1 MKFLLHFS
9 RLFVG
14 NLFIFSGIVKAN
26 DPLGFSYKL
35 IEYFEEFGTNWEWL
49 LEIAMPL
56 AAAICILEI
65 VLGVAVLVG
74 YKMKQVSWV
83 LLAMIL
89 FFTVLTFASAVF
101 EIVRSCGCFG
111 DAIPLTPWESFYKD
125 LILLALILIL
135 FVKRNVI
142 EPFTELK
149 PAIIY
154 VVTSVVVMGVLSNQ
168 LNWNFPLILTG
179 IVLGGSLIMFVINKN
194 QYAMVAVVVSLISST
209 VFSVNCVRHLPQMD
223 FRPYA
228 EGKNIAEQMELP
240 ENAIQPE
247 YENILT
253 YKNKTTGE
261 EKDFTQENYPW
272 DDDNWEWV
280 STESKLI
287 KEGDVAK
294 ITDFSIEDESGN
306 DITYS
311 ILDEELVFLVIMYD
325 LGKADV
331 DKIGA
336 INEIAKKAEA
346 NLIPFV
352 ALTAATAEFSEEFRH
367 QYQTPFPFYTTDG
380 IVLKTIVRS
389 NPGLV
394 LLRKGTIVAKWHSN
408 DLPSYEEISS
418 KYSLDK

>member
-14 NLFIFSGIVKAN
+14 NLFIFSGVVKAN

-35 IEYFEEFGTNWEWL
+35 IEYFEEFGTNWDWL
-49 LEIAMPL
+49 IEIAMPF

-74 YKMKQVSWV
+74 YKMKQVSWI

-142 EPFTELK
+142 EPFTEFR
-149 PAIIY
+149 PALLYFIIS
-154 VVTSVVVMGVLSNQ
+154 TMVMGALSYQ
-168 LNWNFPLILTG
+168 LNWEFPLILTA
-179 IVLGGSLIMFVINKN
+179 IVLGGSLIMFLINK
-194 QYAMVAVVVSLISST
+194 QQQAMVAVLVSLISST
-209 VFSVNCVRHLPQMD
+209 VFSVNCVKHLPQRD

-228 EGKNIAEQMELP
+228 EGKSIPEQMELP
-240 ENAIQPE
+240 ENAVQPV

-253 YKNKTTGE
+253 YKNKVTGE
-261 EKDFTQENYPW
+261 EKEFTQENYPW

-280 STESKLI
+280 NTESKLI

-294 ITDFSIEDESGN
+294 ITDFSVVDETGE

-311 ILDEELVFLVIMYD
+311 VLDEELIFLLVMYD
-325 LGKADV
+325 LGKTDV
-331 DKIGA
+331 EHMPL
-336 INEIAKKAEA
+336 INEFAKKAESHS
-346 NLIPFV
+346 IPFV
-352 ALTAATAEFSEEFRH
+352 ALTAATYEFSEEFRH
-367 QYQTPFPFYTTDG
+367 QHQTPFPFYTTDG
-380 IVLKTIVRS
+380 IVLKTIIRS

-394 LLRKGTIVAKWHSN
+394 LLSKGTVVAKWHSN
-408 DLPSYEEISS
+408 DLPSFEEVDA
-418 KYSLDK
+418 KYFLDK

>member
-14 NLFIFSGIVKAN
+14 NLFIFSGVVKAN

-35 IEYFEEFGTNWEWL
+35 IEYFEEFGTNWDWL
-49 LEIAMPL
+49 IEIAMPL
-56 AAAICILEI
+56 AAAICIIEI

-135 FVKRNVI
+135 FVKRKEI
-142 EPFTELK
+142 EPFTTLR
-149 PAIIY
+149 PALVYFII
-154 VVTSVVVMGVLSNQ
+154 SVVVMGALSYQ
-168 LNWNFPLILTG
+168 LNWEFPLILTG
-179 IVLGGSLIMFVINKN
+179 FVLGGSLLMFLINK
-194 QYAMVAVVVSLISST
+194 QQQAAVAVLVALISST
-209 VFSVNCVRHLPQMD
+209 VFSVNCVRHLPQRD

-228 EGKNIAEQMELP
+228 VGKNIPEQMELP
-240 ENAIQPE
+240 EDAVQPV

-253 YKNKTTGE
+253 YRNKTTGE
-261 EKDFTQENYPW
+261 EKEFTQENYPW

-280 STESKLI
+280 STESVLVE
-287 KEGDVAK
+287 EGDVAK
-294 ITDFSIEDESGN
+294 ITDFSVTDPSGN

-311 ILDEELVFLVIMYD
+311 ILDEELIFLTIMYD
-325 LGKADV
+325 LGKTDV
-331 DKIGA
+331 SHIDA
-336 INEIAKKAEA
+336 INELAKKADA
-346 NLIPFV
+346 DAIPFA

-367 QYQTPFPFYTTDG
+367 QHQTPFPFYTTDG

-394 LLRKGTIVAKWHSN
+394 LLSRGTVVDKWHGN
-408 DLPSYEEISS
+408 DLPTYEEVSER
-418 KYSLDK
+418 YFLDK

>member
-14 NLFIFSGIVKAN
+14 NLFIFSGVVKAN

-35 IEYFEEFGTNWEWL
+35 IEYFEEFGTNWDWL
-49 LEIAMPL
+49 IEIAMPL
-56 AAAICILEI
+56 AAAICIVEI

-125 LILLALILIL
+125 LILLVLILIL
-135 FVKRNVI
+135 FAKRKAI
-142 EPFTELK
+142 EPFTTFR
-149 PAIIY
+149 PALVYFII
-154 VVTSVVVMGVLSNQ
+154 SVVVMGALSYQ
-168 LNWNFPLILTG
+168 LNWEFPLILTG
-179 IVLGGSLIMFVINKN
+179 FVLGGSLLMFLINK
-194 QYAMVAVVVSLISST
+194 QQQAVVAVLVSLISST
-209 VFSVNCVRHLPQMD
+209 VFSVNCVRHLPQRD

-228 EGKNIAEQMELP
+228 VGKNIPEQMELP
-240 ENAIQPE
+240 EDAVQPV

-253 YKNKTTGE
+253 YRNKTTGE
-261 EKDFTQENYPW
+261 EKEFTQANYPW

-280 STESKLI
+280 STESVLVE
-287 KEGDVAK
+287 EGDVAK
-294 ITDFSIEDESGN
+294 ITDFSVLGPSGN

-311 ILDEELVFLVIMYD
+311 ILDEELIFLTIMYD
-325 LGKADV
+325 LGKTEV
-331 DKIGA
+331 NHIGA
-336 INEIAKKAEA
+336 INEIAKKADA
-346 NLIPFV
+346 DGVSFA

-394 LLRKGTIVAKWHSN
+394 LLSKGTIVAKWHGN
-408 DLPSYEEISS
+408 DLPTYEEVSEQ
-418 KYSLDK
+418 YFLDN

>member
-9 RLFVG
+9 RLIVG
-14 NLFIFSGIVKAN
+14 NLFIFSGVVKAN

-35 IEYFEEFGTNWEWL
+35 IEYFEEFGTNWDWL
-49 LEIAMPL
+49 IEIAMPF

-74 YKMKQVSWV
+74 YKMKQVSWI

-142 EPFTELK
+142 EPFTEFR
-149 PAIIY
+149 PALLYFIIS
-154 VVTSVVVMGVLSNQ
+154 TMVMGALSYQ
-168 LNWNFPLILTG
+168 LNWEFPLILTA
-179 IVLGGSLIMFVINKN
+179 IVLGGSLIMFLINK
-194 QYAMVAVVVSLISST
+194 QQQAMVAVLVSLISST
-209 VFSVNCVRHLPQMD
+209 AFSVNCVKHLPQRD

-228 EGKNIAEQMELP
+228 EGKSIPEQMELP
-240 ENAIQPE
+240 ENAVQPV

-253 YKNKTTGE
+253 YKNKVTGE
-261 EKDFTQENYPW
+261 EKEFTQENYPW

-280 STESKLI
+280 NTESKLI

-294 ITDFSIEDESGN
+294 ITDFSVVDETGE

-311 ILDEELVFLVIMYD
+311 VLDEELIFLLVMYD
-325 LGKADV
+325 LGKTDV
-331 DKIGA
+331 EHMPL
-336 INEIAKKAEA
+336 INEFAKKAESQS
-346 NLIPFV
+346 IPFV
-352 ALTAATAEFSEEFRH
+352 ALTAATYEFSEEFRH
-367 QYQTPFPFYTTDG
+367 QHQTPFPFYTTDG
-380 IVLKTIVRS
+380 IVLKTIIRS

-394 LLRKGTIVAKWHSN
+394 LLSKGTVVAKWHSN
-408 DLPSYEEISS
+408 DLPSFEEVDA
-418 KYSLDK
+418 KYFLDK

>member
-14 NLFIFSGIVKAN
+14 NLFIFSGVVKAN

-35 IEYFEEFGTNWEWL
+35 IEYFEEFGTNWDWL
-49 LEIAMPL
+49 IEIAMPF

-74 YKMKQVSWV
+74 YKMKQVSWI

-142 EPFTELK
+142 EPFTEFR
-149 PAIIY
+149 PALLYFIIS
-154 VVTSVVVMGVLSNQ
+154 TIVMGALSYQ
-168 LNWNFPLILTG
+168 LNWEFPLILTA
-179 IVLGGSLIMFVINKN
+179 IVLGGSLIMFLINK
-194 QYAMVAVVVSLISST
+194 QQQAMVAVLVSLISST
-209 VFSVNCVRHLPQMD
+209 AFSVNCVKHLPQRD

-228 EGKNIAEQMELP
+228 EGKSIPEQMELP
-240 ENAIQPE
+240 ENAVQPV

-253 YKNKTTGE
+253 YKNKVTGE
-261 EKDFTQENYPW
+261 EKEFTQENYPW

-280 STESKLI
+280 NTESKLI

-294 ITDFSIEDESGN
+294 ITDFSVVDETGE

-311 ILDEELVFLVIMYD
+311 VLDEELIFLLVMYD
-325 LGKADV
+325 LGKTDV
-331 DKIGA
+331 EHIPL
-336 INEIAKKAEA
+336 INEFAKKAESQS
-346 NLIPFV
+346 IPFV
-352 ALTAATAEFSEEFRH
+352 ALTAATYEFSEEFRH
-367 QYQTPFPFYTTDG
+367 QHQTPFPFYTTDG
-380 IVLKTIVRS
+380 IVLKTIIRS

-394 LLRKGTIVAKWHSN
+394 LLSKGTVVAKWHSN
-408 DLPSYEEISS
+408 DLPSFEEVDA
-418 KYSLDK
+418 KYFLDK

>member
-14 NLFIFSGIVKAN
+14 NLFIFSGVVKAN

-35 IEYFEEFGTNWEWL
+35 IEYFEEFGTNWDWL
-49 LEIAMPL
+49 IEIAMPL
-56 AAAICILEI
+56 AAAICIVEI
-65 VLGVAVLVG
+65 VLGIAVLVG
-74 YKMKQVSWV
+74 YRMKQVSWV

-111 DAIPLTPWESFYKD
+111 DAIPLTPWGSFYKD

-142 EPFTELK
+142 EPFTEIK
-149 PAIIY
+149 PSLVYFLI
-154 VVTSVVVMGVLSNQ
+154 SVAVMGTLSYQ
-168 LNWNFPLILTG
+168 LNWEFPLILTG
-179 IVLGGSLIMFVINKN
+179 IVLGGSLVMFMINK
-194 QYAMVAVVVSLISST
+194 QQQAMVAVLVSLISST
-209 VFSVNCVRHLPQMD
+209 VFSVNCVMHLPQMD

-228 EGKNIAEQMELP
+228 EGKNISEQMELP
-240 ENAIQPE
+240 ENAIQPV

-261 EKDFTQENYPW
+261 EKEFTQENYPW

-280 STESKLI
+280 NTESKLV

-294 ITDFSIEDESGN
+294 ITDFSVVDESGN

-311 ILDEELVFLVIMYD
+311 VLDEELIFLTIMYD
-325 LGKADV
+325 LGKTDV
-331 DKIGA
+331 SKIDA
-336 INEIAKKAEA
+336 INVIAKQAEA
-346 NLIPFV
+346 DAIPFA
-352 ALTAATAEFSEEFRH
+352 ALTAATAEYSEEFRH

-380 IVLKTIVRS
+380 IVLKTIIRS

-394 LLRKGTIVAKWHSN
+394 LLSKGTVVAKWHSN
-408 DLPSYEEISS
+408 DLPTYQEISEQ
-418 KYSLDK
+418 YFLDK